1 MVLSKSVHMGK
12 ADFRFGRFMNKNIA
26 VLRMHLADR
35 RGLSSLL
42 LSDDFENTI

>member
-12 ADFRFGRFMNKNIA
+12 ADFRFGRFINKKMG
-26 VLRMHLADR
+26 VLCMHLADR
-35 RGLSSLL
+35 RGLSSLV